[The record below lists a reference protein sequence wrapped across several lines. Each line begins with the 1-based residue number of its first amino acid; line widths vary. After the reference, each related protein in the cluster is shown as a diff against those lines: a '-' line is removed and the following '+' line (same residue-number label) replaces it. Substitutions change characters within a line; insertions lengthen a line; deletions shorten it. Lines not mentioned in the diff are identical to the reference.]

1 MMDKKA
7 VIVVVLILGGSIFSG
22 TLCLL
27 ADFSTQSF
35 HDAFCSDSFH
45 SCVYIGGGMVFLFIL
60 LLTNTFLLVN
70 PVFTPQQFAYFLFK
84 PPQHFSSCRSNFTF

>member
-22 TLCLL
+22 TLCFL
-27 ADFSTQSF
+27 ADSSTQQF
-35 HDAFCSDSFH
+35 HDAFCTGSFH
-45 SCVYIGGGMVFLFIL
+45 SCVYIGGTLVFLFIL
-60 LLTNTFLLVN
+60 LLANTFLLVN
-70 PVFTPQQFAYFLFK
+70 PVFTPQQFASSLFK